1 MASQTTIKAVHGCG
15 CEGDITIYYKNN
27 SDLDSQTKYR
37 SKKALDQ
44 TCQSCKSGVS
54 IVKAQEAVS
63 ITLPALEGSEKQVKW
78 ATDIRASFILKALPI
93 LRQDAEETVGIK
105 RFDAFIEDFLT
116 IITDAGEWIEW
127 RDESELDRKLE
138 KMGKEIL
145 DRHFAEER
153 GVAVVK
159 EEQEPVVIDVEAAML
174 PTSINS
180 LRDIQVVKGFV
191 ETVGKGPLLKGKPIK
206 TAVWGTMDDDEVA
219 EWDAELE
226 YMYDYAEQLA

>member
-27 SDLDSQTKYR
+27 ADLDSQTKYR

-54 IVKAQEAVS
+54 ISKAQEAVS

-93 LRQDAEETVGIK
+93 LRQDAEETVGVE
-105 RFDAFIEDFLT
+105 RFDAFIEDFLST
-116 IITDAGEWIEW
+116 ITAASEWIEW
-127 RDESELDRKLE
+127 RDESELDSRLE
-138 KMGKEIL
+138 KMGKAIL
-145 DRHFAEER
+145 DSHFAEER
-153 GVAVVK
+153 GVSVVK
-159 EEQEPVVIDVEAAML
+159 EEEEQEAVVIDLEEAML
-174 PTSINS
+174 PTTINS
-180 LRDIQVVKGFV
+180 IRDIQVVKGFV

-206 TAVWGTMDDDEVA
+206 VAVWGPMDDDEVA
-219 EWDAELE
+219 EWE